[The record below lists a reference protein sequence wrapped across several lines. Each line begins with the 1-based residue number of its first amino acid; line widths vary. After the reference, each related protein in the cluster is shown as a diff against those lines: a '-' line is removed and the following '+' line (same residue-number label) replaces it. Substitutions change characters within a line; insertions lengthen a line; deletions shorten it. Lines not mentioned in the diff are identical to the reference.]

1 MSAPSAVCLLVAVA
15 AAPLLAVRGSG
26 VAAGEESAP
35 RAAQEFRAG
44 VELVY
49 VPVTVKDAA
58 GRFVPTLTR
67 DDFVIQA
74 QDVEQTLAVFTGER
88 VPVSLAMV
96 LDVSSSM
103 QGQRISEA
111 VKALRVLVG
120 ERLGPEDE
128 VLLFTFGTSPT
139 KVHGWTS
146 DRARLQRSL
155 ETIEVGGDTALYQAL
170 IEAAE
175 QTRTARHIRRA
186 LLVISDGNATDAADA
201 MGLPTRMPGPDVL
214 PPPLPSARLGFDRE
228 HRARSLI
235 ARRELLVYA
244 IGIDAPYQGPYRGGR
259 ADHVDAEALRRLTD
273 DTGGYTEVIASSSDL
288 PAVTRRLADEL
299 DRHYLLGFVS
309 SLPQDGKHHR
319 IRVEVRGHPEYRVR
333 ARVGYIAEKPKD
345 GR

>member
-1 MSAPSAVCLLVAVA
+1 MSVHPAVCLLVAGLAQA
-15 AAPLLAVRGSG
+15 AVPCPPTHAADEVAVRRST
-26 VAAGEESAP
+26 
-35 RAAQEFRAG
+35 QTFRSG
-44 VELVY
+44 VELIY

-58 GRFVPTLTR
+58 GRFVPNLTR
-67 DDFVIQA
+67 DDFVIREQG
-74 QDVEQTLAVFTGER
+74 VEQALALFTGER
-88 VPVSLAMV
+88 APVSLAML

-111 VKALRVLVG
+111 VRALRVLVG

-146 DRARLQRSL
+146 DRAGLLRSL
-155 ETIEVGGDTALYQAL
+155 ETIEVGGDTALYQVL

-186 LLVISDGNATDAADA
+186 LLVISDGNATDAADT
-201 MGLPTRMPGPDVL
+201 MDLPTRMPGPDVG

-228 HRARSLI
+228 HRAISLI

-244 IGIDAPYQGPYRGGR
+244 VGIDAPYQGPYPGGR
-259 ADHVDAEALRRLTD
+259 ADRVDAEALRRLTD

-288 PAVTRRLADEL
+288 PAATRRLADEL

-333 ARVGYIAEKPKD
+333 ARLGYTAEQRKD
-345 GR
+345 VR